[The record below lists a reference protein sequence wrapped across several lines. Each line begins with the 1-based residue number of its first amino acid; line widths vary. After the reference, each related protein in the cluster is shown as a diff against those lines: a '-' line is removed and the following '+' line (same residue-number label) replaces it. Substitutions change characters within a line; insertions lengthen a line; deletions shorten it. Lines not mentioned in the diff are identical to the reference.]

1 MTRKISALIEKQRA
15 EKERK
20 REGILRLRLEYR
32 MTYNE
37 IGQALGISRERVRQL
52 IGPEKV
58 KRPSHQPQN
67 RKPTEGEKFYK
78 RFWANI
84 DIRGKDECWEWKAGR
99 GSQLGYGRL
108 RIAGGYDYAHR
119 VMYRIK
125 TGEEIPAGMVVMH
138 TCDRPDCVNPNHLV
152 LGTQSDN
159 VHDRD
164 RKGRHKIVAMGKR
177 REKEILRTVN
187 QSLGGMTIRQL
198 AKSINVTKVTA
209 YQCVRR
215 LEKRGLVRYDRDTRG
230 SGTPGLVYARST
242 AHDPTAQS
250 R

>member
-164 RKGRHKIVAMGKR
+164 RKGRQKVVARCAR
-177 REKEILRTVN
+177 REKAVLQTVK
-187 QSLGGMTIRQL
+187 SSISGMTIKQISERV
-198 AKSINVTKVTA
+198 AVSKSVA
-209 YQCVRR
+209 YLCVRR
-215 LEKRGLVRYDRDTRG
+215 LEKRGLIRYERNSRG
-230 SGTPGLVYARST
+230 GRTPGLIYTRST
-242 AHDPTAQS
+242 TP
-250 R
+250 